1 MRIGSVRRRY
11 PLLYPRSVRPWS
23 SPSGQTYHSAA
34 EEARAIHDHLIKMGC
49 TNLQLGFGAS
59 LGGVV
64 LFELLKYEDLTFD
77 HIFLKA
83 SAFMSM
89 PRCSALR

>member
-1 MRIGSVRRRY
+1 
-11 PLLYPRSVRPWS
+11 
-23 SPSGQTYHSAA
+23 
-34 EEARAIHDHLIKMGC
+34 MGC